1 MITIINVILW
11 TVFVTVVSQT
21 IAITVMAGLGLM
33 PRRLRY
39 EIEDRQNPAIGAF
52 FFVIS
57 LIAAIYIGFASGDGY
72 QPADSVV
79 EDILWVAG
87 GGILALIL
95 TAIIFWAAHIL
106 LQPIEGEN
114 VLGYMRRELV
124 EEQNA
129 ALAFFLGGLAIAPFV
144 AAINQIL

>member
-1 MITIINVILW
+1 
-11 TVFVTVVSQT
+11 
-21 IAITVMAGLGLM
+21 M

-39 EIEDRQNPAIGAF
+39 EIEDRQNPAVGAF

-57 LIAAIYIGFASGDGY
+57 LIAAIYIGFASSDGY
-72 QPADSVV
+72 TPSDSTV

-87 GGILALIL
+87 GALLAFIL
-95 TAIIFWAAHIL
+95 TAINFWAAHIL
-106 LQPIEGEN
+106 LQPIEGES